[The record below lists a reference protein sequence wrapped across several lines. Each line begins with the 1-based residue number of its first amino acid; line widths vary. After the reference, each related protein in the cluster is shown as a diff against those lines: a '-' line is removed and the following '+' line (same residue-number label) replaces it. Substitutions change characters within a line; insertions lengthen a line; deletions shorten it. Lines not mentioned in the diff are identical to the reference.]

1 MKSVMLKYLPNTLTV
16 CNMVIGILAVCLM
29 IHNRTL
35 SGIKLAC
42 YLIYVAVIFDMLD
55 GHLARY
61 FNTSS
66 QFGKQLDS
74 FADFVTF
81 GIAPVVVFISNMKYV
96 PWYIMIIVLIYPLA
110 GVFRLAR
117 YNLQES
123 SEYYIGLPITAS
135 GFIMV
140 SVLLINSY
148 IHSEYTWDFVIFYM
162 LLAIFLSVMMVSNFR
177 VNRIVKVNS
186 EKDNINITIIK

>member
-29 IHNRTL
+29 IHNRIL

-66 QFGKQLDS
+66 QLGKQLDS

-162 LLAIFLSVMMVSNFR
+162 LLAIVLSVMMVSNFR
-177 VNRIVKVNS
+177 VNRILKVNS